1 MHLFFHRFHLIVCII
16 LHVSG
21 LLFVVIFRL
30 EFYCCDHSVSDVS
43 CCWRVLVINS
53 IFVYFQS
60 RWSLCDHFAETF
72 CSLLC
77 CLCFVC
83 SAWSVFFFSLFVSL
97 ITTIRFLSFTVEV
110 YGAATLLPLLDV
122 RGIADCGTSAL
133 AWRFPRSDPSSSIRI
148 STAFTPPT
156 RRSGFSAWKHRK
168 LIGTGGRHRRRV
180 SWGSIRWA
188 KINLCSPS
196 GCRSSCALCRRSDQM

>member
-1 MHLFFHRFHLIVCII
+1 M
-16 LHVSG
+16 
-21 LLFVVIFRL
+21 VIFRL

-53 IFVYFQS
+53 IFCLFSITLVS
-60 RWSLCDHFAETF
+60 LWSF
-72 CSLLC
+72 CRNLLFFTLLFVFCVFSL
-77 CLCFVC
+77 VC
-83 SAWSVFFFSLFVSL
+83 FFFSLFVSL

-180 SWGSIRWA
+180 SRASWGSIRWA

>member
-1 MHLFFHRFHLIVCII
+1 M
-16 LHVSG
+16 
-21 LLFVVIFRL
+21 VIFRL

-60 RWSLCDHFAETF
+60 LWSLCDHFAETF

-133 AWRFPRSDPSSSIRI
+133 AWRFPWSDPSSSIRI

-168 LIGTGGRHRRRV
+168 LIGTGGRHRR
-180 SWGSIRWA
+180 
-188 KINLCSPS
+188 S
-196 GCRSSCALCRRSDQM
+196 GLAGFVGVD